1 MPPTS
6 GFYAWL
12 SGWLDWLRSLFFKRE
27 MELSLIGLNKGGKS
41 TLVHVLTTG
50 QFQEDSIPTVSTRAD
65 PALSLW
71 ALHPQHFQSS
81 HTAYMQSL
89 RSKGRHCAAFRS
101 VHPSLTLPDAFSSP
115 PTYPAW
121 KGWVQHAEDDERRRH
136 HQDVGPGGAG
146 GWYEYQ

>member
-50 QFQEDSIPTVSTRAD
+50 QFQEDSIPTVGTRAD
-65 PALSLW
+65 PALQP
-71 ALHPQHFQSS
+71 LHPVGCHPGILPNG
-81 HTAYMQSL
+81 MQDEKSRL
-89 RSKGRHCAAFRS
+89 SRVIPPR
-101 VHPSLTLPDAFSSP
+101 DA
-115 PTYPAW
+115 
-121 KGWVQHAEDDERRRH
+121 
-136 HQDVGPGGAG
+136 VG
-146 GWYEYQ
+146 